1 MDDPKVDRDGDD
13 DEPRRLRR
21 LQMMMQMVQAVIA
34 QGDVTLEEAADLAAG
49 ARHAA
54 LALFPGK
61 DLAYDLIYRPRLE
74 RLIAERFGPL

>member
-1 MDDPKVDRDGDD
+1 MDDPKVDRDGD

-34 QGDVTLEEAADLAAG
+34 QDDVTLEEAADLAAG
-49 ARHAA
+49 ARRAA

>member
-1 MDDPKVDRDGDD
+1 MTTGVPERDAD

-34 QGDVTLEEAADLAAG
+34 QGDISLDEAADLAAG
-49 ARHAA
+49 ARRAA

-61 DLAYDLIYRPRLE
+61 ELAFDLIYRPRLD
-74 RLIAERFGPL
+74 RLIAERYGLR

>member
-1 MDDPKVDRDGDD
+1 MDDPKVDRDGD

-49 ARHAA
+49 ARRAA

>member
-13 DEPRRLRR
+13 EPLRLRR

-34 QGDVTLEEAADLAAG
+34 QDDVTLDEAADLAAG
-49 ARHAA
+49 ARRAA

>member
-1 MDDPKVDRDGDD
+1 MTTGVPERDAD

-34 QGDVTLEEAADLAAG
+34 QGDISLDEAADLAAG
-49 ARHAA
+49 ARRAA

-61 DLAYDLIYRPRLE
+61 ELAFDLIYQPRLD
-74 RLIAERFGPL
+74 RLIAERYGLR